1 MSGSNFGVIGLGT
14 MGRNLALNIES
25 RGYRV
30 AVWNLE
36 TDWIGEFIGKNPG
49 AKFEGTATFEEFTR
63 ALSRP
68 RRIMMMI
75 PAGKP
80 VDATIEKL
88 QPLLERGE
96 VRVEGGNSW
105 LGD

>member
-1 MSGSNFGVIGLGT
+1 MSGSNFGIIGLGT

-36 TDWIGEFIGKNPG
+36 AEWVADFISQHQG
-49 AKFEGTATFEEFTR
+49 AKFEGTTTFEAFTA
-63 ALSRP
+63 ALERP

-80 VDATIEKL
+80 VDETIEKL
-88 QPLLERGE
+88 
-96 VRVEGGNSW
+96 
-105 LGD
+105 

>member
-1 MSGSNFGVIGLGT
+1 MSGSNFGIVGLGT

-36 TDWIGEFIGKNPG
+36 TDWISDFISKHPG
-49 AKFEGTATFEEFTR
+49 AKFEGTPTFEQFTA

-75 PAGKP
+75 PAGTP
-80 VDATIEKL
+80 VDATIDKL
-88 QPLLERGE
+88 KPLVERG
-96 VRVEGGNSW
+96 RRA
-105 LGD
+105 D